1 MDTAAQNQPT
11 ETLWKRLLETPS
23 LSAYLTENE
32 TELGSPVFSAFIT
45 ALCRARGE
53 PAEHVIRR
61 AGLERS
67 FGHQLFSGKRRP
79 SRDTALLLAF
89 GFEADI
95 DLAQELLKYA
105 QFSPLYPRN
114 KRDAVVIY
122 CIFHRYDVV
131 RTQCELAEGG
141 YRQMGRNNSQ

>member
-1 MDTAAQNQPT
+1 MDIAACNLPT
-11 ETLWKRLLETPS
+11 EMLWKRLMDTPS
-23 LSAYLTENE
+23 LSVYLTENE
-32 TELGSPVFSAFIT
+32 TELGFPVFSAFIT

-53 PAEHVIRR
+53 PPEHVINR

-79 SRDTALLLAF
+79 SRDTVLLLAF

-95 DLAQELLKYA
+95 ELTQALLKYA

-114 KRDAVVIY
+114 KRDAAIIY
-122 CIFHRYDVV
+122 CVFHRYDAI
-131 RTQCELAEGG
+131 RTQNELADGG
-141 YRQMGRNNSQ
+141 FRQIGRGNPK